1 MNHVPLHPTV
11 ELRSCQGEEEEV
23 LIWRDHCT
31 AAVLQCLMNTSNS
44 IIPCASKSTASL
56 TIVAFMLF
64 IFALF
69 SNAFFM
75 CSLQSSNVLASLVPR
90 PF

>member
-1 MNHVPLHPTV
+1 MSPYTLQLNKEAVK
-11 ELRSCQGEEEEV
+11 EKEEDKV
-23 LIWRDHCT
+23 LIWRDHYT
-31 AAVLQCLMNTSNS
+31 AAVSDEHSNS
-44 IIPCASKSTASL
+44 ASYPCASGSTASL

-75 CSLQSSNVLASLVPR
+75 CSLHSYSQQQCLG
-90 PF
+90 